1 MEQPVVESLNKVVE
15 KRVVGVMEVEHM
27 LRNVL
32 MSMLRNSVVL
42 TSRLALIN
50 FKSRN
55 VQLVSLSKVL
65 KI

>member
-1 MEQPVVESLNKVVE
+1 MVESLNKVVE
-15 KRVVGVMEVEHM
+15 KRVVRVMEVEHM

-55 VQLVSLSKVL
+55 VQLVSLSKEL

>member
-1 MEQPVVESLNKVVE
+1 MVESLNKVVE
-15 KRVVGVMEVEHM
+15 KRVVRVMEVEHM

>member
-1 MEQPVVESLNKVVE
+1 VVESLNKVVE